1 MSAGTASSMTDFK
14 GLFCVKEWMLDEPVS
29 SLANVNNKSAKP
41 GGSLFINGKLQGRI
55 ENWDLTFGWDPASVA
70 LVLGASYV
78 GHQDDLAVFDR
89 ALTDAEVERLCELE
103 GGVTSL
109 R

>member
-1 MSAGTASSMTDFK
+1 M
-14 GLFCVKEWMLDEPVS
+14 
-29 SLANVNNKSAKP
+29 NNQAAKP

-55 ENWDLTFGWDPASVA
+55 ENWDLRFGWDPASVA

-89 ALTDAEVERLCELE
+89 ALTDAEVEQLFKLD
-103 GGVTSL
+103 GGVGSL
-109 R
+109 K